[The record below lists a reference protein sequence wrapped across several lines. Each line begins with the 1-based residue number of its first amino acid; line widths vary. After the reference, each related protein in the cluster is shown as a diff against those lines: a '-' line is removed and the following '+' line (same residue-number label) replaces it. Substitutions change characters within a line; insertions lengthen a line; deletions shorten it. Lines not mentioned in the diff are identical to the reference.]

1 MAQSSADDTGTGDFD
16 FSDFAQ
22 EFLRRNPAYKDQY
35 ARLHLRDT
43 GDKKTSA
50 ARRMARPKR
59 TGGTRRGEALA
70 VGYYRQD
77 PLARSQ
83 AHYS

>member
-35 ARLHLRDT
+35 AGLHVRDT
-43 GDKKTSA
+43 GDKKPSA
-50 ARRMARPKR
+50 A
-59 TGGTRRGEALA
+59 
-70 VGYYRQD
+70 Q
-77 PLARSQ
+77 
-83 AHYS
+83 